1 MGAKKDPLRPKP
13 GKYYKYKKTVKFYIH
28 CGVISKS
35 NNMWGFIGET
45 GNGKWLFFPEKD
57 FDLMEEI
64 TKEKWS
70 GI

>member
-45 GNGKWLFFPEKD
+45 GNGKWLFFPEQ
-57 FDLMEEI
+57 FPPNYRRGMSR
-64 TKEKWS
+64 TNN